1 VNIKQVRKHIPVW
14 RMLDLLEEFLHD
26 YVPTSSVAVVV
37 VVVVETFHYLLF
49 VSVARYYIGRRILTG

>member
-1 VNIKQVRKHIPVW
+1 VNIKQERKHIPVL

-37 VVVVETFHYLLF
+37 VETFHYLLF
-49 VSVARYYIGRRILTG
+49 VSVARY